1 MRIFRSYASILILIL
16 LCITASGQKIFT
28 SGHSNFNE
36 LTNDLN
42 KIWKGKENQK
52 HSGYKPFKRWE
63 WFMKDRVKLTGE
75 LYNTSHV
82 WNEFEFLNEVKSREV
97 VSTNRNVNNWSSLGP
112 NTSPGG

>member
-42 KIWKGKENQK
+42 KIWKGKETKSIPDTNLSNGG
-52 HSGYKPFKRWE
+52 SG
-63 WFMKDRVKLTGE
+63 L
-75 LYNTSHV
+75 
-82 WNEFEFLNEVKSREV
+82 
-97 VSTNRNVNNWSSLGP
+97 
-112 NTSPGG
+112 